1 MLGLWRWGIG
11 KKTQNPMEESSD
23 HRNPPND
30 APSQNPQS
38 EKALEEFAKP
48 QSAPMIGDEG
58 APGKNRGEEEDLE
71 CQNALDE
78 EIRQVI
84 YKESLNEAVMNLAL
98 EEEQRNG
105 HGWDGESSNF
115 GGIGMGGVG
124 FGSGVNGGVW
134 EGSDWEMGR
143 SGDVGDM
150 QGQYGNDGVAG
161 EQDEEEGINGDE
173 ENGGFDGSRNYSK
186 RLFQY
191 PLRID
196 AEDCAFYMKT
206 GNCKFG
212 MNCKFN
218 HPQKRRNQVK
228 LGS

>member
-1 MLGLWRWGIG
+1 
-11 KKTQNPMEESSD
+11 MEEPSD
-23 HRNPPND
+23 HRNPLND
-30 APSQNPQS
+30 DPSQSPQS
-38 EKALEEFAKP
+38 EKALGEFAKP

-58 APGKNRGEEEDLE
+58 APGKNRGEEEEEDLE

-115 GGIGMGGVG
+115 GGIGMGGV
-124 FGSGVNGGVW
+124 NGGGW

-143 SGDVGDM
+143 SGDVGDL
-150 QGQYGNDGVAG
+150 QGQYGNDGVSW
-161 EQDEEEGINGDE
+161 EPEEEEINGAE
-173 ENGGFDGSRNYSK
+173 ENSGFGGSSNYSK
-186 RLFQY
+186 RQFQY

-206 GNCKFG
+206 GSCKFG

-228 LGS
+228 LGSS